1 MSDYLFTSKRLG
13 FRNWKIS
20 DIDGLFE
27 INSNKE
33 VMQFFPSTQTKEQT
47 EAFITKMQNQYAKKE
62 FCYFAVEILET
73 KEFIGFI
80 GLSSQNFE
88 SDFTPAIDIGWRL
101 HPNFW
106 NKGLAT
112 EGAQRCLEFGF
123 NQLKLKKIIAVA
135 PAINIPSISIMQKL
149 GMNKSQ
155 HFKHSLLKEF
165 PQLET
170 CVLYVKKNT

>member
-1 MSDYLFTSKRLG
+1 MSGYIFTSKRLG

-20 DIDGLFE
+20 DTDRLFE

-33 VMQFFPSTQTKEQT
+33 AMQFFPSTQTKEQT

-80 GLSSQNFE
+80 GLSLQTFE
-88 SDFTPAIDIGWRL
+88 SDFTPSIDIGWGL

-106 NKGLAT
+106 HKGFAT
-112 EGAQRCLEFGF
+112 EGAKRCLDFGF
-123 NQLKLKKIIAVA
+123 NQLKLEKIIAVA
-135 PAINIPSISIMQKL
+135 PVINIPSISIMQKI
-149 GMNKSQ
+149 GMNKVQ
-155 HFKHSLLKEF
+155 NFKHSLLKEYT
-165 PQLET
+165 QLET

>member
-1 MSDYLFTSKRLG
+1 MSGYLFTSKRLG

-33 VMQFFPSTQTKEQT
+33 VMHFFPSTQTKEQT

-80 GLSSQNFE
+80 GLSLQNFE

-123 NQLKLKKIIAVA
+123 NQLKLKKIIAIA
-135 PAINIPSISIMQKL
+135 PAINIPSISIMQKI

>member
-1 MSDYLFTSKRLG
+1 MSGYLFTSKRLG

-20 DIDGLFE
+20 DTDRLFE

-33 VMQFFPSTQTKEQT
+33 AMQFFPSTQTKEQT

-80 GLSSQNFE
+80 GLSLQTFE
-88 SDFTPAIDIGWRL
+88 LDFTPAIDIGWRL

-106 NKGLAT
+106 HKGFAT
-112 EGAQRCLEFGF
+112 EGAKRCLDFGF
-123 NQLKLKKIIAVA
+123 NQLKLEKIIAVA
-135 PAINIPSISIMQKL
+135 PVINIPSISIMQKI
-149 GMNKSQ
+149 GMNKVQ
-155 HFKHSLLKEF
+155 NFKHSLLKEYT
-165 PQLET
+165 QLET